1 MEDASY
7 HPSSLAAL
15 VCAPLASHCP
25 SYIKNP
31 IVLSFLKIWKQ
42 FRQHFKLSTP
52 IPLSPTCNNHFFPP
66 SNTDTAFTL
75 WRERGLVQFSD
86 LYSEGLFVT
95 FNDLRVKYNLPQSH
109 MFQYFQVWSYA
120 RTHFTSFPQAP
131 TGSLITQVLS
141 EARSKIS
148 VLSDLISSSNM
159 SSPGRV
165 RDSWERELGFELT
178 DE

>member
-109 MFQYFQVWSYA
+109 MFRYLHGIMLAHTLNLSLKLQQDLLSLRYSLRLVVRFQYYLTSYHL
-120 RTHFTSFPQAP
+120 RICPHLGGSGIVGK
-131 TGSLITQVLS
+131 GSLALS
-141 EARSKIS
+141 
-148 VLSDLISSSNM
+148 
-159 SSPGRV
+159 
-165 RDSWERELGFELT
+165 
-178 DE
+178 